1 METIIHPGE
10 LPQPNNRTREA
21 EDKAD
26 TQAQVQSYIQDVRF
40 PTEVEKVNS
49 WRLIKTILTGKKKTV
64 FVILP
69 KAEFQCFQETK
80 QKAARN

>member
-49 WRLIKTILTGKKKTV
+49 WRLIKTILTVKKMV

>member
-49 WRLIKTILTGKKKTV
+49 WRLTKTILTGKKMV

>member
-49 WRLIKTILTGKKKTV
+49 WRLIKTILTGKKKR
-64 FVILP
+64 
-69 KAEFQCFQETK
+69 CS
-80 QKAARN
+80 